1 MVAYVTAQVRRCF
14 MCAATKPLR
23 VKYGLLQPL
32 PAAGAPFDHLTM
44 DLASMEPAQDGG
56 HDNILVVTCRF
67 SKFLFAMP
75 CFQTAT
81 HKDVARMWY
90 EHVYPT
96 AGVPLTIVSD
106 RGPQFIADM
115 WTSFMAA
122 LGVDTRF
129 STPGHAQSDGAS
141 ERAIQS
147 IRHMLRALG
156 RDANSLG
163 LWKAMLPRVVVS
175 YNSTPHSTTGRA
187 PFYMAML
194 RVPRSFLTIN
204 NNRPDWSEDDTRAF
218 LDAL

>member
-1 MVAYVTAQVRRCF
+1 
-14 MCAATKPLR
+14 
-23 VKYGLLQPL
+23 
-32 PAAGAPFDHLTM
+32 
-44 DLASMEPAQDGG
+44 
-56 HDNILVVTCRF
+56 
-67 SKFLFAMP
+67 
-75 CFQTAT
+75 
-81 HKDVARMWY
+81 MWY

-194 RVPRSFLTIN
+194 RVPRSFLTFN

-218 LDAL
+218 LDALYRDNTDAIVHAGAKSARYHDQHRRPFPQMTKGDKVMVHKAALGGYFTAMSGVEAATVKLKSLPLWQGPYHIMAATRRPTFTR